1 NYLIWLIRNRHSTIE
16 FQPQRKPI
24 TPDQALICKL
34 RQIASPIM
42 QSVLVVAPGSFS
54 PSPWFHHTFTRTHP
68 NVPTRC
74 NRKGRRL
81 LCNPSRNS
89 SSSWPSIGLS
99 LFGSGFFLGPLLDGI
114 HSRVNLVHY
123 QTGSIDIGPLHTNFW
138 VPPLLGLFYATVG
151 LLRLFLDGKTSP
163 EIPPESPQK
172 VVVSLIALVLF
183 LELSAEM
190 YKAGVP
196 DNIEAYL
203 LFALAEFIWFSLDR
217 TWLGFTL
224 ASVIGICCPLAE
236 IPIIK
241 FLHLWEYPQPN
252 FEIFGQGLV
261 TWTIT
266 CYFVYTPFLT
276 SLSRWL
282 TSVVMNSTDNKT
294 V

>member
-1 NYLIWLIRNRHSTIE
+1 
-16 FQPQRKPI
+16 
-24 TPDQALICKL
+24 
-34 RQIASPIM
+34 M
-42 QSVLVVAPGSFS
+42 QSVLVVASGSFS

-68 NVPTRC
+68 NVPTSLVC

-172 VVVSLIALVLF
+172 VVVSFIALVLF

-224 ASVIGICCPLAE
+224 ASIIGICCPLAE

-252 FEIFGQGLV
+252 FEIFGQV
-261 TWTIT
+261 
-266 CYFVYTPFLT
+266 
-276 SLSRWL
+276 R
-282 TSVVMNSTDNKT
+282 D
-294 V
+294 

>member
-1 NYLIWLIRNRHSTIE
+1 MTYEYDELAIQHTL
-16 FQPQRKPI
+16 
-24 TPDQALICKL
+24 
-34 RQIASPIM
+34 
-42 QSVLVVAPGSFS
+42 LVFKC
-54 PSPWFHHTFTRTHP
+54 R
-68 NVPTRC
+68 
-74 NRKGRRL
+74 
-81 LCNPSRNS
+81 
-89 SSSWPSIGLS
+89 
-99 LFGSGFFLGPLLDGI
+99 
-114 HSRVNLVHY
+114 
-123 QTGSIDIGPLHTNFW
+123 
-138 VPPLLGLFYATVG
+138 
-151 LLRLFLDGKTSP
+151 
-163 EIPPESPQK
+163 
-172 VVVSLIALVLF
+172 ALVLF

-224 ASVIGICCPLAE
+224 ASIIGICCPLAE

-282 TSVVMNSTDNKT
+282 TSVVMSSADNKT

>member
-172 VVVSLIALVLF
+172 VVVSLI
-183 LELSAEM
+183 
-190 YKAGVP
+190 
-196 DNIEAYL
+196 
-203 LFALAEFIWFSLDR
+203 

-241 FLHLWEYPQPN
+241 KNTIETSLISCSLL
-252 FEIFGQGLV
+252 ITQGLV